1 MNMTP
6 LEKLLASRRRWE
18 TDFQT
23 KGNVPKD
30 KKFVTTSGMPVPI
43 LCWPEDTDQAENYME
58 KLGFP
63 GQFPFTRGPH
73 SSMYRGKFWTMRQFS
88 GFASPEET
96 NKRYRYILEQGGDG
110 LSVAFD
116 LPTLMGRDPDSSWSF

>member
-1 MNMTP
+1 MTP
-6 LEKLLASRRRWE
+6 LERLLASRRRWE
-18 TDFQT
+18 SDFQT
-23 KGNVPKD
+23 KGNVLKD
-30 KKFVTTSGMPVPI
+30 KKFVTTSGMSVPP
-43 LCWPEDTDQAENYME
+43 LCWPEDPDQAENYIE

-63 GQFPFTRGPH
+63 GQFPFTRGAH

-96 NKRYRYILEQGGDG
+96 NKRYRYILDQGGDG

-116 LPTLMGRDPDSSWSF
+116 LPTLMGRDPVAEIH